1 MCSSL
6 FSLTVGT
13 SSLKQAQ
20 ALPPSSPQ
28 LLLATL
34 WQQAQCTP
42 LLPGRYLG
50 ILYPVQPSSSRNPP
64 STAHGGKMNFSPY
77 CPSVRKS
84 TCKHTL
90 WLYSEFQEFGEM
102 LANKL
107 ELDHSWA
114 NLATGVCSSD
124 EWEKHTAHFASCLFQ
139 ELSQRAQREAVLPDP
154 HNWSDFSFVLIE
166 ITFDQFLGHLIN

>member
-50 ILYPVQPSSSRNPP
+50 ILYPAQPSSSRNRP
-64 STAHGGKMNFSPY
+64 STAHGGKMNF
-77 CPSVRKS
+77 
-84 TCKHTL
+84 
-90 WLYSEFQEFGEM
+90 
-102 LANKL
+102 
-107 ELDHSWA
+107 
-114 NLATGVCSSD
+114 
-124 EWEKHTAHFASCLFQ
+124 
-139 ELSQRAQREAVLPDP
+139 
-154 HNWSDFSFVLIE
+154 
-166 ITFDQFLGHLIN
+166 HLIVHQ

>member
-50 ILYPVQPSSSRNPP
+50 ILYPAQPSSSRNPP

-90 WLYSEFQEFGEM
+90 WLYSEFQEFGEYVLQM
-102 LANKL
+102 SGKNTQHTLHPVSFKNFPREHRERRFSQIHTTEVISL
-107 ELDHSWA
+107 L
-114 NLATGVCSSD
+114 SS
-124 EWEKHTAHFASCLFQ
+124 
-139 ELSQRAQREAVLPDP
+139 
-154 HNWSDFSFVLIE
+154 
-166 ITFDQFLGHLIN
+166 